1 MPDVP
6 DTPEEPTI
14 SPPTVHPQPYLI
26 SRQARIGLALVL
38 LVAGALRLSGIG
50 SGAPYRMGVDE
61 PVVLETTLRILKSGD
76 FHPHFFDYGGLNFY
90 FHTLVSAVAFLKGAM
105 DGQWRSLD
113 PLWIGD
119 ILVPTRIATAL
130 LGTLTVLLTFRI
142 GLRWGE
148 RVALVAALAL
158 AVLPPHVRESHFTL
172 TDTPL
177 TFLVSLTLLLALR
190 AAESQTF
197 IRIGLAGVGVGLA
210 TAIKYNGFL
219 AILMPLAVA
228 LTFPRG
234 RRFSAAAV
242 AILGSA
248 AAFLITAPY
257 SLIDLPSFL
266 NAFAFL
272 MQSYNL
278 PRPASEAAWI
288 YIRHLRNWFT
298 WPGLLPLEYG
308 YVFLGVLAFGLFSA
322 FGRLLSPPATRKA
335 GAVLLVFPLLYFAY
349 ICYQGSLIYGRYLLP
364 MASMIAVGLAIGLVG
379 LASAVAARFPRLA
392 PAALPTLLLL
402 VFLPQ
407 TGTAI
412 SWIQDHERRTTLEQ
426 TASWLVNRLGPDDR
440 VVMEGAAVQVPPRI
454 RLERVRRLVDKTA
467 DQYAAD
473 GITYLVTS
481 SDVTGVYDRDPANRT
496 EERDAH
502 RALLARGEVV
512 QTFSSTA
519 TRPGPT
525 LSILRLNR

>member
-1 MPDVP
+1 
-6 DTPEEPTI
+6 
-14 SPPTVHPQPYLI
+14 
-26 SRQARIGLALVL
+26 
-38 LVAGALRLSGIG
+38 
-50 SGAPYRMGVDE
+50 
-61 PVVLETTLRILKSGD
+61 
-76 FHPHFFDYGGLNFY
+76 LNFY

-148 RVALVAALAL
+148 RVALVAALAM

-177 TFLVSLTLLLALR
+177 TLFVTLTLLLSLR
-190 AAESQTF
+190 AAESPTF
-197 IRIGLAGVGVGLA
+197 LRIGLAGVGVGLA

-219 AILMPLAVA
+219 AIVMPLVVAVMFA
-228 LTFPRG
+228 RG
-234 RRFSAAAV
+234 RRLSAAMIAL
-242 AILGSA
+242 LGSA

-257 SLIDLPSFL
+257 SVLDLPGFL

-308 YVFLGVLAFGLFSA
+308 YFFLGVLALGLVTA
-322 FGRLLSPPATRKA
+322 YRRLEPPATRKA
-335 GAVLLVFPLLYFAY
+335 ASVLLAFPLLYFAY
-349 ICYQGSLIYGRYLLP
+349 ISYQGSLIYGRYLLP
-364 MASMIAVGLAIGLVG
+364 MASMMAVGLAVGLVG
-379 LASAVAARFPRLA
+379 LASTVAARLPRLA
-392 PAALPTLLLL
+392 PAALPALLVL

-407 TGTAI
+407 AGTAL
-412 SWIQDHERRTTLEQ
+412 SWLHEHERRTTLEQ
-426 TASWLVNRLGPDDR
+426 TASWLVNRLGPDDQI
-440 VVMEGAAVQVPPRI
+440 VMDGAAVQVPPRV
-454 RLERVRRLVDKTA
+454 RLQRVRRLIDKTA
-467 DQYAAD
+467 DQYVAD
-473 GITYLVTS
+473 GITHLVTS
-481 SDVTGVYDRDPANRT
+481 SDVSNVYEADPVNRAEDR
-496 EERDAH
+496 EAH

-525 LSILRLNR
+525 LSVLKLTR